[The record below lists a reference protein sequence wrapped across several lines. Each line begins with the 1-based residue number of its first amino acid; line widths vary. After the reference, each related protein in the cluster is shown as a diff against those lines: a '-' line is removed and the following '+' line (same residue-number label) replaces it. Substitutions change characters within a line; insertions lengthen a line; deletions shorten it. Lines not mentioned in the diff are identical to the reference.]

1 MPGVPSSRNA
11 ITVAGQ
17 TAGWRFRYL
26 SGPSARGCVTT
37 KNAVASSPGATGKP
51 GERDRENDENSVAN
65 ERSWAKRLAGT
76 ETAGVDIF
84 PDRIRVRH
92 QREEASKECRRGD
105 RDDSQKNARE
115 QCQAPAARVRGRFPC
130 FRSTESGRIQRG
142 ARCAPSRHPAAPGTL
157 DIPFLVKR
165 GVSSVKPRRPRQ
177 GVFGSNPALNAC

>member
-1 MPGVPSSRNA
+1 M
-11 ITVAGQ
+11 
-17 TAGWRFRYL
+17 
-26 SGPSARGCVTT
+26 TT